1 METTFDVPLQTFL
14 RVVYGDDGQCLR
26 QYHASCGN
34 CEDATSSQSDA
45 SSSGGS
51 EKKPSSRAFSRCC

>member
-34 CEDATSSQSDA
+34 CADATVPAWDV
-45 SSSGGS
+45 S
-51 EKKPSSRAFSRCC
+51 EDRSTELHRLLG